1 MGVIGINRTFN
12 KDNVEEPI
20 LTKEVT
26 VTKYI
31 YLEKEYNSIESIERY
46 KEMLRKA
53 LGLKMAIV
61 EYKLSDGSEYKDYYL
76 YEDKFK
82 FMEILDSWYDKDY
95 SINFKDKDFEVVLS
109 KEFIDSRL
117 KELNEFIS
125 EGLKNKVIKYMSN
138 SIILNINYDT
148 YDIDCLDDIYIKYYN
163 NKRG

>member
-1 MGVIGINRTFN
+1 MDVIGINKTFN
-12 KDNVEEPI
+12 KDTVEEPI

-26 VTKYI
+26 LTKYI
-31 YLEKEYNSIESIERY
+31 YLGKEYNTVESIERY

-61 EYKLSDGSEYKDYYL
+61 DYKLSDGSEYKDYYL

-82 FMEILDSWYDKDY
+82 FMEILTSWYDKDY
-95 SINFKDKDFEVVLS
+95 NINFKDKDFEVVLS

-117 KELNEFIS
+117 EELNEFIS
-125 EGLKNKVIKYMSN
+125 GGLKNKAIKYMGDY
-138 SIILNINYDT
+138 IILNINYDT

-163 NKRG
+163 YKRG

>member
-1 MGVIGINRTFN
+1 MDVIGINRTFN
-12 KDNVEEPI
+12 NTVEEPI

-26 VTKYI
+26 ITKYI
-31 YLEKEYNSIESIERY
+31 YLGKEYNSIESIERY

-82 FMEILDSWYDKDY
+82 FMEILDSWYDKEY
-95 SINFKDKDFEVVLS
+95 SINFKDINFEVVLS
-109 KEFIDSRL
+109 KEFIDRRL
-117 KELNEFIS
+117 EELNEFIS
-125 EGLKNKVIKYMSN
+125 EGLNNKVIKYMSDY
-138 SIILNINYDT
+138 IILNINYDT
-148 YDIDCLDDIYIKYYN
+148 YDIDCLDDIYIKYNN